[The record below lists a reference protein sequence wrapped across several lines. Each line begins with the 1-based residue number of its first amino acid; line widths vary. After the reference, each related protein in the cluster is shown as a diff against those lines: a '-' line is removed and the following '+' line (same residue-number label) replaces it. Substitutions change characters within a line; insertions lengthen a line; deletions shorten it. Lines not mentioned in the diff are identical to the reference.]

1 MTPTVSIKSLHLEY
15 RLWIN
20 ELTFYKEEILI
31 FERHLEEL
39 VNSYTGENISAEIE
53 KFQNQFICQ
62 KEVIDVLKHDLN
74 TSERQLAAFAREL
87 SGNALESVKMDNH
100 VRLRE
105 RMITFRKLFTEL
117 KEDFRRFESEVF

>member
-1 MTPTVSIKSLHLEY
+1 
-15 RLWIN
+15 
-20 ELTFYKEEILI
+20 LTFYKEEILI

>member
-53 KFQNQFICQ
+53 KYQNQFICQ

>member
-20 ELTFYKEEILI
+20 ELTLYKEEILI